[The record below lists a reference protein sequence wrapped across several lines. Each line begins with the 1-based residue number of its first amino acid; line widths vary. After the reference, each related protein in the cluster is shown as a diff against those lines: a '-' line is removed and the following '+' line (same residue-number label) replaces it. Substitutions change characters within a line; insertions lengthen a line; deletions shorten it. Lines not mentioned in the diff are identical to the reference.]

1 MSKDGQT
8 NDVQVNVTKPTNN
21 GTTLRATVDDEL
33 DKIGK
38 GGPWVW

>member
-1 MSKDGQT
+1 MSKDAQ
-8 NDVQVNVTKPTNN
+8 NDVQVNVTTKPTNN

-33 DKIGK
+33 DRIGK

>member
-1 MSKDGQT
+1 MSKDGQ
-8 NDVQVNVTKPTNN
+8 NDVHVNVTKPTNN

-33 DKIGK
+33 DRIGK

>member
-1 MSKDGQT
+1 MSKDGQ
-8 NDVQVNVTKPTNN
+8 NDVQVNVTKTPNS
-21 GTTLRATVDDEL
+21 GSTLRATVDDEL

>member
-1 MSKDGQT
+1 MSKDGQ
-8 NDVQVNVTKPTNN
+8 NDVQVNVTKTPNN
-21 GTTLRATVDDEL
+21 GTTTLRATCDDEL